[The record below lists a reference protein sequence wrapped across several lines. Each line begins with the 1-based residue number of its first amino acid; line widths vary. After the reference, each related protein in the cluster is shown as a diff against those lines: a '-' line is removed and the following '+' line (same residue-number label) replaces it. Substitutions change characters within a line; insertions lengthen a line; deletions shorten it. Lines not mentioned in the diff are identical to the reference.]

1 MEPQEGDSC
10 RVLLAA
16 AGQMGKGKPKS
27 TPPRALG
34 GFLSLQPRR
43 GTWLSPAFSS
53 SLSRLLSSPP
63 RKLPALRICAGSE
76 SPCRGSGLLAQL
88 GYFQVSLHHGLRW
101 GACHPSQPSITCLTP
116 SVAPP
121 ASRESPPLQPA
132 KRGLPTSPPHLLP
145 LICHAAVL
153 GPHSP
158 PECCLL
164 LPLPAMPL
172 RFSALDPFS
181 WLSPLL
187 LQGPAQE
194 LHQVPPSC
202 HTTYHTVISPSSGH
216 LFEGR
221 ARVHPVHS

>member
-1 MEPQEGDSC
+1 MVPKRRVMEPQEGDSC

-101 GACHPSQPSITCLTP
+101 GACHPSQPS
-116 SVAPP
+116 P
-121 ASRESPPLQPA
+121 ASHLLWLHQPQGKAHLCSLPSGAFPPL
-132 KRGLPTSPPHLLP
+132 RLTS
-145 LICHAAVL
+145 
-153 GPHSP
+153 
-158 PECCLL
+158 CL
-164 LPLPAMPL
+164 
-172 RFSALDPFS
+172 
-181 WLSPLL
+181 
-187 LQGPAQE
+187 
-194 LHQVPPSC
+194 
-202 HTTYHTVISPSSGH
+202 
-216 LFEGR
+216 
-221 ARVHPVHS
+221 